1 MHFTIGTFAAR
12 LRALIAQGNG
22 PVYWAAVWEN
32 IESQE
37 TYATGDNY
45 CFEIRSIDE
54 LATPQAKIYAFPIN
68 FKEQWDAVDFAQS
81 ALEGMCGNL
90 SLAEFSGTLKA
101 VRIEIVKSRMFCV
114 SHHIY
119 WQATEAPGSDY
130 IRDVDEWLSEIGSDR
145 LSYAD
150 DECYAALREPRG
162 CVPKGRARWLHDWL
176 QFRYDTWSTP
186 VTVTPRVIGS
196 EYDTDLPS
204 EQVDRAIVLA
214 AAAFTWNDYAMVYNE
229 DAARA
234 ADLFAAAGLALFL
247 ASQTA
252 RDDDEDVGDLASW
265 GRAGGLE
272 RHKGTRDL
280 KEWALGEASRMQGN
294 DRSIARSL
302 SNRIPEK
309 YLDVSEDPARL
320 IYDAIRANRAAQKDR
335 TRS

>member
-1 MHFTIGTFAAR
+1 
-12 LRALIAQGNG
+12 
-22 PVYWAAVWEN
+22 
-32 IESQE
+32 
-37 TYATGDNY
+37 
-45 CFEIRSIDE
+45 
-54 LATPQAKIYAFPIN
+54 
-68 FKEQWDAVDFAQS
+68 
-81 ALEGMCGNL
+81 
-90 SLAEFSGTLKA
+90 
-101 VRIEIVKSRMFCV
+101 MFCV

-119 WQATEAPGSDY
+119 WQATEAPGTDY
-130 IRDVDEWLSEIGSDR
+130 IRNVDEWLTEIGGDR

-150 DECYAALREPRG
+150 DEYYADLREPMG

-186 VTVTPRVIGS
+186 VTVTPRVTGS
-196 EYDTDLPS
+196 EYDLNLTS
-204 EQVDRAIVLA
+204 EQVDRSIVLA
-214 AAAFTWNDYAMVYNE
+214 AAAFTWNDYAMVSGQ
-229 DAARA
+229 DAAQA
-234 ADLFAAAGLALFL
+234 TGLVAAAGLALFL

-252 RDDDEDVGDLASW
+252 SDDDEDVGDLASW

-280 KEWALGEASRMQGN
+280 KNWALSEASRMQGN

-320 IYDAIRANRAAQKDR
+320 IYDAIRANRASQKDR